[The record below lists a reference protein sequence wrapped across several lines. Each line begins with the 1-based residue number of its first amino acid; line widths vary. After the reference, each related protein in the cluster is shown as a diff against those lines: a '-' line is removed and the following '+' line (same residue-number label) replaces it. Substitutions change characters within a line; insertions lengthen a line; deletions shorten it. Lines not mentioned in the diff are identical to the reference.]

1 MCHFNTLQFQKAP
14 GMCIKYTTRVF
25 RLEYKNICRSYSCSN
40 DHLNQAVGSNFR
52 AKQIFLYLLKIHL
65 HYKQNQDFL
74 DKHGTLQIG
83 ELFVA
88 QRAAYFLNNLAYLVI
103 A

>member
-1 MCHFNTLQFQKAP
+1 MRLNLEDRLTLNIQMCHFNTLQFQKAP

-52 AKQIFLYLLKIHL
+52 AK
-65 HYKQNQDFL
+65 
-74 DKHGTLQIG
+74 
-83 ELFVA
+83 
-88 QRAAYFLNNLAYLVI
+88 
-103 A
+103 